1 MSSGGGGS
9 SNEAITVVVRCR
21 PMNRKETDEKRS
33 NIVDVDPENR
43 SVGLRSLNP
52 GEESKYFTF
61 DATYDEKTQQRI
73 FYDESCF
80 NIIESALEG
89 FNATIFAYGQT
100 GCGKRYVLIY
110 LHCINELGAVL
121 LLTSLSQFHNARTLH
136 F

>member
-33 NIVDVDPENR
+33 NIIDVDPENR
-43 SVGLRSLNP
+43 SVGIRSLNP
-52 GEESKYFTF
+52 GEEPKYFTF

-100 GCGKRYVLIY
+100 GCGKRYVLIC
-110 LHCINELGAVL
+110 LQCS
-121 LLTSLSQFHNARTLH
+121 T
-136 F
+136 